1 MERTWKP
8 TAAGVLSITGGA
20 INVIWGIGFTLI
32 GGLAGGFFGI
42 GWLGAL
48 GTPAI
53 ILGIIAIVGGI
64 FALRRRTWGLA
75 LVGSIC
81 ALIGPAG
88 LLGIFAIIF
97 VSMGKGEFE

>member
-8 TAAGVLSITGGA
+8 KAAGILSIIGGGVNA
-20 INVIWGIGFTLI
+20 IWGIVGGYV
-32 GGLAGGFFGI
+32 GGLFDM
-42 GWLGAL
+42 GWLGAI
-48 GTPAI
+48 GIPAI